1 MCAVPCFPRQQ
12 PENIVG
18 VAAAAIENPEA
29 GGVAHGEIL
38 PRAAPQEPMSVGG
51 NFRGGGAARADGP
64 NWFVCNQNTGEL
76 LRGQRA
82 GAAAE
87 LPAENSL
94 GKSGVAVLL
103 RFSQA
108 NDGSEAVRQRDQGL
122 LSHIVIRLAKK
133 LAALGV
139 ADDDVAAA
147 GYS

>member
-1 MCAVPCFPRQQ
+1 MCAVPCFPRQH
-12 PENIVG
+12 PENIVRLD
-18 VAAAAIENPEA
+18 AAAIENPEA

-51 NFRGGGAARADGP
+51 NFRGGGAALADGP
-64 NWFVCNQNTGEL
+64 NRFVCNQNTGEL

-103 RFSQA
+103 SFSQA
-108 NDGSEAVRQRDQGL
+108 NDGSEAVRQRDQGVL
-122 LSHIVIRLAKK
+122 GDLILRLSKK
-133 LAALGV
+133 LPALPL
-139 ADDDVAAA
+139 ADHNLTPA
-147 GYS
+147 